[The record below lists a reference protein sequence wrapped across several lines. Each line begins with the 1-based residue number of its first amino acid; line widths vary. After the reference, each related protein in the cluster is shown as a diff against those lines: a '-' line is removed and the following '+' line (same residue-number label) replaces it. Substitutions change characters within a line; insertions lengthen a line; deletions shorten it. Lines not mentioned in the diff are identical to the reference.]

1 MKWRFL
7 YRGMKARFRSQRVEL
22 IALTE
27 SLASGDYAIDVGAN
41 KGSYLWALSR
51 AVPKGRVFAFEP
63 QPILAD
69 YLNQAYEAA
78 GIKNIQIEN
87 MGISNQSGVLQLAI
101 PGTGSSS
108 PGASFERAVASR
120 ENCRSIDVT
129 VSTLDAYF
137 LKMPNKIGAIKID
150 VEGHELAVL
159 QGGSELIKKH
169 RPVVVCESE
178 QRHMTTGSVN
188 DIFDFFNN
196 LNYQGFFCAKGKLI
210 PVEEFDRSIHQKES
224 DGEYWNAKDYFN
236 NFVFKPRISSDFYQ

>member
-27 SLASGDYAIDVGAN
+27 SLAADDYAIDVGAN

-63 QPILAD
+63 QPVLVD
-69 YLNQAYEAA
+69 YLNQACKVA
-78 GIKNIQIEN
+78 GLQNIQIEN
-87 MGISNQSGVLQLAI
+87 LGISDKSGVLQLAI
-101 PGTGSSS
+101 PGSGSSS
-108 PGASFERAVASR
+108 PGASFEHAVAAR
-120 ENCRSIDVT
+120 EDCRTIDVH

-159 QGGSELIKKH
+159 KGGAELIKKH

-178 QRHMTTGSVN
+178 QRHITTGSVS
-188 DIFDFFNN
+188 DIFEFFNR
-196 LNYQGFFCAKGKLI
+196 LNYQGYFCAKGQLI
-210 PVEEFDRSIHQKES
+210 PVEKFDRSVHQRES
-224 DGEYWNAKDYFN
+224 DGDYWNAKDYFN
-236 NFVFKPRISSDFYQ
+236 NFVFKSRT